1 MCAYKTASDVP
12 APPAARVSVDARAES
27 LLLPI
32 YGATLPL
39 HLLTVKN
46 ALHSQ
51 DGEEELLFSFCVL
64 FSQVFS
70 RSRERERERFF
81 SKQNKKKLTPS
92 LSSLFLSL
100 SLSLNLSLRKT
111 LSTKTTT
118 TTTTGDHAY
127 VRITFGTGP
136 GFEPCQRHPAAAAIK
151 EVSFRAADARAA
163 AKVVAEIKSLRAAV
177 AAREKERAERAT
189 LVAQEKLVRAS
200 GGRPYTLPDV
210 WVRPQPAGGKGR
222 RVPGAL
228 EAHANGFRY
237 QSPRGEAVDVMYRNI
252 KHAFLQP
259 AEGEMIALVHFH
271 LHHPI
276 MIGAKKAK
284 DVQFYTEV
292 MDVVQT
298 LDAGSG
304 RRNAY
309 DPDEIEEEQREREM
323 RARVNKTFASF
334 VKRVQHE
341 IWEKD
346 YG

>member
-1 MCAYKTASDVP
+1 
-12 APPAARVSVDARAES
+12 
-27 LLLPI
+27 
-32 YGATLPL
+32 
-39 HLLTVKN
+39 
-46 ALHSQ
+46 
-51 DGEEELLFSFCVL
+51 LFFEV
-64 FSQVFS
+64 
-70 RSRERERERFF
+70 ERERDRGFET
-81 SKQNKKKLTPS
+81 KTH
-92 LSSLFLSL
+92 SL
-100 SLSLNLSLRKT
+100 SLPLFSSPQKP
-111 LSTKTTT
+111 
-118 TTTTGDHAY
+118 GDHAY

-222 RVPGAL
+222 RVAGAL

-237 QSPRGEAVDVMYRNI
+237 SSPRGESVDVMYRNI

-276 MIGAKKAK
+276 MIGAKKAV

-298 LDAGSG
+298 LDAGGG

-323 RARVNKTFASF
+323 RARVNKTFAGF